1 MLNIKYQSHAEKNHT
16 WCAILNINEIYFQSR
31 AGGDSPSRPLSAIL
45 TIPAL
50 SWCNLSN
57 NPLVT
62 AAAELHTPCATITII
77 IIVIITNIIIVI
89 IANIIFTGLVV
100 HLAHKVRPPRR
111 GHRARGLSAPLSLL
125 FSTENGPDYMPC
137 PRQLISWAAPLL
149 LPNCQMQRGSA
160 QRSVQKYKYLVSVSV
175 CVQYVLCALGIGVI
189 WSRN

>member
-31 AGGDSPSRPLSAIL
+31 AGGDLPSRPLSAIL

-77 IIVIITNIIIVI
+77 IIVIITNII
-89 IANIIFTGLVV
+89 FTALVV

-149 LPNCQMQRGSA
+149 LPNCQMQRDSA

>member
-1 MLNIKYQSHAEKNHT
+1 MRHPQYQRDLFSISRWWRFAIAPAERHSDHS
-16 WCAILNINEIYFQSR
+16 C
-31 AGGDSPSRPLSAIL
+31 P
-45 TIPAL
+45 

-77 IIVIITNIIIVI
+77 IIVILTNIIIVI
-89 IANIIFTGLVV
+89 VTNIIFTALVV

-149 LPNCQMQRGSA
+149 LPNCQMHRSSA

>member
-1 MLNIKYQSHAEKNHT
+1 MLKNNT
-16 WCAILNINEIYFQSR
+16 WCAILDINEIYFQSR
-31 AGGDSPSRPLSAIL
+31 AGGDLPSRPLSAIL
-45 TIPAL
+45 TIPAP

-62 AAAELHTPCATITII
+62 AAAELHTPCASITII
-77 IIVIITNIIIVI
+77 VIVIIAIIIIAIITNII
-89 IANIIFTGLVV
+89 FTALVV

-149 LPNCQMQRGSA
+149 LPNCQMHRSNA
-160 QRSVQKYKYLVSVSV
+160 QRSVQKYKCLDPGCV
-175 CVQYVLCALGIGVI
+175 CVCNVYYGRTELG
-189 WSRN
+189 